1 MPFRGPILEPIMLRT
16 LILLSAIAVAPVWAQ
31 DDLPEAPGKPVTARI
46 CTGCHGAEMF
56 AGYHKSADDW
66 DRTITTMTEK
76 GLSISDADYTAVLDY
91 LSKNLGPLPPKVN
104 INKAAAADLARV
116 LGITTAQA
124 EAIVAYRTKN
134 GNFKD
139 LDGVKKVDG
148 VDGAAIDA
156 KKASIDF

>member
-1 MPFRGPILEPIMLRT
+1 MLRT

-134 GNFKD
+134 GRYRREESVHRFLSEPCGAD
-139 LDGVKKVDG
+139 AVD
-148 VDGAAIDA
+148 
-156 KKASIDF
+156 